1 MDRAVKFPVLLD
13 FTFERQS
20 SSSSRALVIF
30 LFLDLTTVFFRVL
43 ASDVFGLNF
52 AACYS
57 GAGSVATNVLHW
69 LFLLSAALASSS
81 WQDGLFG
88 PRRLVYLALL
98 LGAVY
103 ASLLSAL
110 ELPACKG
117 VDVSGI
123 DDAFDRAV
131 AAICAR
137 PIYFLRIVTVAAD
150 WAAVG
155 CLAAA
160 AFSRG
165 AASAEDEA
173 LRAPLKGGGE
183 GGGGGEPAPPAGLLR
198 ALSAAYRSAP
208 LRHLAAVASS
218 LLTVATLASL
228 FTSVASEVGALDV
241 GGSIAAQLVAPA
253 ANALRVGAILACV
266 LVSASLLLSMQRAA
280 ADAEDLAALPAP
292 ARGGGGGG
300 GAPAP
305 PAQHP
310 LRRLGLLAVARRESP
325 FTPPAAWAQG
335 GGWATSLDPGAFD
348 VRDAYQY
355 VFVMVANSLA
365 VFLVASAVLT
375 LLAFVLLLP
384 ALRGSVQSFVLSAL
398 AAWLV
403 RSLLRV
409 CGFCGAVRRGE
420 GLPPQR
426 QELRQPRLF
435 LLLDAAYTVSLGSVV
450 GSLVG
455 FSRVFVSI
463 LAALY
468 DASQVCR
475 PVWPLQFALYD
486 SAFAAYGATQALVM
500 LRRGGAAAAAADAD
514 AAGGGV
520 APAGER
526 RPGFQW
532 SKSYQ
537 AGADEAAPAEERR
550 PSLQWKKSYHVGVE
564 GV

>member
-1 MDRAVKFPVLLD
+1 MEFPVLLD

-30 LFLDLTTVFFRVL
+30 LFLDFTTVIFRFL

-57 GAGSVATNVLHW
+57 GAGTVPTIVLHW

-81 WQDGLFG
+81 WQDVLFG

-98 LGAVY
+98 LGTVY

-117 VDVSGI
+117 LDVSGI
-123 DDAFDRAV
+123 DDAFDRVV

-137 PIYFLRIVTVAAD
+137 PIYFLRVVTVAAD

-173 LRAPLKGGGE
+173 LRAPLKGGGGGG
-183 GGGGGEPAPPAGLLR
+183 GGGGGEPALPPTLLR

-208 LRHLAAVASS
+208 LRHLAAVASA

-228 FTSVASEVGALDV
+228 LTSVASEVGALDD
-241 GGSIAAQLVAPA
+241 GGDTAAHFVKPA
-253 ANALRVGAILACV
+253 ATALYVGAILACI
-266 LVSASLLLSMQRAA
+266 LVSASLLLSVQRAA

-292 ARGGGGGG
+292 ARGGGT
-300 GAPAP
+300 PAP

-310 LRRLGLLAVARRESP
+310 LRSFGLLAVARRESP
-325 FTPPAAWAQG
+325 FTPPAAWAQE
-335 GGWATSLDPGAFD
+335 GGWATALDPGAFD

-355 VFVMVANSLA
+355 VFMMAANSLA

-384 ALRGSVQSFVLSAL
+384 FLRDWVKNFAISTL
-398 AAWLV
+398 AAWLA
-403 RSLLRV
+403 RSLLRG
-409 CGFCGAVRRGE
+409 CGFCGAVRRRE
-420 GLPPQR
+420 GPPPQR
-426 QELRQPRLF
+426 QELHQPRLF
-435 LLLDAAYTVSLGSVV
+435 LLLDALYTVSLGGVV

-463 LAALY
+463 LAALF

-486 SAFAAYGATQALVM
+486 SAFAAYGATQALAM
-500 LRRGGAAAAAADAD
+500 LRKGGAAADAD
-514 AAGGGV
+514 AAGGGT

-526 RPGFQW
+526 RPGLQW
-532 SKSYQ
+532 RKSYQ
-537 AGADEAAPAEERR
+537 AEADEAAAAPAEERR
-550 PSLQWKKSYHVGVE
+550 PSFQWKKSYQAGVE
-564 GV
+564 SV